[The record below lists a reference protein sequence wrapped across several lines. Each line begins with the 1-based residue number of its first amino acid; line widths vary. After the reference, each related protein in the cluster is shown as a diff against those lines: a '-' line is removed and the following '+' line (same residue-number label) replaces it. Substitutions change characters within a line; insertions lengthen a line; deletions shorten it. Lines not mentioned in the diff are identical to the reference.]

1 MYGSFGSNKRL
12 NHGKLRLTKENI
24 MEKSLVVVE
33 SPAKAKTIR
42 KYLGPG
48 YEVMASVGHILDLP
62 ARSMGVDLESGQFTP
77 AYEAIM
83 GKAKVI
89 AEIKKNAKK
98 VDTVYLA
105 PDPDREG
112 EAIAFHIASVVREAR
127 PDNPPHVVR
136 VRFHE
141 LTKKAINEAFK
152 HPDDLNQHLF
162 DAQQARR
169 ILDRVVGYQ
178 ISPILWKKV
187 QRGLS
192 AGRVQSVAVRLVVDR
207 EREIEAF
214 VKQEYWTIDA
224 TAKAAID
231 PSFQVKLAK
240 IGKNKAEIHNEEQ
253 ALIIKKALDNQS
265 ALISGVQKKER
276 IRRPGPPFI
285 TSKLQQDAARAFRF
299 TTKNTMR
306 IAQSLYEGVEI
317 GEEGAVGLITYMRT
331 DSTRV
336 SDDAIKDVRGFIE
349 RNFGTDFVPK
359 TPNFYKNKK
368 SAQEAHEAIRPT
380 SMELTPAK
388 VKAFLKPEQLKLY
401 TLIFDRF
408 VASQMT
414 PALYDQTTVE
424 ITKDEYLLRA
434 TGSILRF
441 AGFLKAYREQE
452 DEDDQGAKDEAD
464 SERIRLPD
472 VNEGDRVQLS
482 QVLAEQHFTQ
492 PPPRFSE
499 ASLVKELEEKGIG
512 RPSTYASIMSTIV
525 DKGYSEKN
533 QGRFTPTELG
543 RVVTDLLLENFPDI
557 MNVEFTASMEEKLDS
572 IEEGSQN
579 WLKILGGFY
588 GPFKGSVEKAS
599 ESMRNIK
606 RMEEKTDIKCEK
618 CGSFMVVKWGKNGSF
633 LGCSAYPEC
642 SSTVPFK
649 RVDGKIVPEE
659 KKTVSDVKC
668 SSCGAPMVLKR
679 GKFGEFLGCSRYP
692 DCSNTMP
699 LPSGIKCPKENCG
712 GDIVAK
718 RSKGGKSF
726 YGCSNYPNCDFVS
739 WQKPVAKPCE
749 TCDSTY
755 LLEKVSRDATKWV
768 CPSCK
773 AVTIPE

>member
-1 MYGSFGSNKRL
+1 
-12 NHGKLRLTKENI
+12 

-42 KYLGPG
+42 KYLGRG
-48 YEVMASVGHILDLP
+48 FEVMASVGHILDLP
-62 ARSMGVDLESGQFTP
+62 PRSMGVDLESGQFTP
-77 AYEAIM
+77 EYEAIA
-83 GKAKVI
+83 GKSKVI

-98 VDTVYLA
+98 ADTVYLA

-112 EAIAFHIASVVREAR
+112 EAIAFHIASVVKEAR
-127 PDNPPHVVR
+127 PKDPPNIVR

-141 LTKKAINEAFK
+141 LTKRAINDAFK
-152 HPDDLNQHLF
+152 SPDQLNQHLF

-214 VKQEYWTIDA
+214 KKEEYWTVEA
-224 TAKAAID
+224 TARAKAD
-231 PSFQVKLAK
+231 PQFQVKLAK
-240 IGKNKAEIHNEEQ
+240 IGKSKADIHNEEQ
-253 ALIIKKALDNQS
+253 ALTIKRALNDQQAIVES
-265 ALISGVQKKER
+265 VQKKER
-276 IRRPGPPFI
+276 VRRPGPPFI

-299 TTKNTMR
+299 STKQTMR
-306 IAQSLYEGVEI
+306 IAQSLYEGVDL
-317 GEEGAVGLITYMRT
+317 GEEGSVGLITYMRT

-336 SDDAIKDVRGFIE
+336 SNDALTEVRAFI
-349 RNFGTDFVPK
+349 GATYGQDFVPEK
-359 TPNFYKNKK
+359 PNFYKNKK

-380 SMELTPAK
+380 SVELSPQR
-388 VKAFLKPEQLKLY
+388 VKAYLKPEQLKLY
-401 TLIFDRF
+401 SLIFDRF

-414 PALYDQTTVE
+414 PAVYDQTTVE
-424 ITKDEYLLRA
+424 VKKDDYLLRA

-441 AGFLKAYREQE
+441 AGFLKAYREQA
-452 DEDDQGAKDEAD
+452 DEDDQGAKDEAE

-472 VNEGDRVQLS
+472 LKEGEVVMLKD
-482 QVLAEQHFTQ
+482 VLAEQHFTQ

-525 DKGYSEKN
+525 DKGYTEKN
-533 QGRFTPTELG
+533 QGRFLPTELG

-557 MNVEFTASMEEKLDS
+557 MSVEFTASMEEKLDA
-572 IEEGSQN
+572 IEDGSEN
-579 WLKILGGFY
+579 WVKTLSSFY
-588 GPFKGSVEKAS
+588 SPFKISVEKAA

-606 RMEEKTDIKCEK
+606 RMEEKTDIACAK
-618 CGSFMVVKWGKNGSF
+618 CGSHMVVKWGKNGSF
-633 LGCSAYPEC
+633 LGCSAYPDC
-642 SSTVPFK
+642 SSTAPFK

-659 KKTVSDVKC
+659 TKQISDVKC
-668 SSCGAPMVLKR
+668 TSCGANMVLKR
-679 GKFGEFLGCSRYP
+679 GRFGEFLGCSRYP
-692 DCSNTMP
+692 DCSTTMP
-699 LPSGIKCPKENCG
+699 MPTDVKCPKEGCG
-712 GDIVAK
+712 GDVVAK
-718 RSKGGKSF
+718 RTKRGKSF

-749 TCDSTY
+749 TCDSPY
-755 LLEKVSRDATKWV
+755 LLEKITKDSIRHV

-773 AVTIPE
+773 AVTAAE